1 METSAQPGAEPTLRP
16 PARILVIAT
25 DELAGPE
32 LVEEFRRRLH
42 DVKSEVMVIAPTVE
56 KTAFHH
62 ALGDVDTAAMQ
73 ARRRLEASLDELR
86 RAGVPALGEV
96 GDSDP
101 IVAAEDAL
109 RLFAADEV
117 VIVAHTDDQARWFED
132 GLFERARQEL
142 RPAVRMLVV
151 RLEEGEPP
159 HLAGIKESGPG
170 REPPPGAGQGR
181 GPSANL
187 PRFTHNMLI
196 VIVGAVI
203 AIVLVTTILI
213 SLLP

>member
-1 METSAQPGAEPTLRP
+1 MERSAQPEAEPTLRP

-32 LVEEFRRRLH
+32 LIEEFHHRLG
-42 DVKSEVMVIAPTVE
+42 DVEAEVMVIAPAVE

-62 ALGDVDTAAMQ
+62 ALGDVDTAAMK
-73 ARRRLEASLDELR
+73 ARRRLETSLDELR
-86 RAGVPALGEV
+86 RAGVPALGEI

-142 RPAVRMLVV
+142 RPAVRILVV

-170 REPPPGAGQGR
+170 REPPPGTGQGQ
-181 GPSANL
+181 GSSPNL
-187 PRFTHNMLI
+187 PRSTRNMLI
-196 VIVGAVI
+196 AIVGAV
-203 AIVLVTTILI
+203 VTILLI
-213 SLLP
+213 AAGLIALLH